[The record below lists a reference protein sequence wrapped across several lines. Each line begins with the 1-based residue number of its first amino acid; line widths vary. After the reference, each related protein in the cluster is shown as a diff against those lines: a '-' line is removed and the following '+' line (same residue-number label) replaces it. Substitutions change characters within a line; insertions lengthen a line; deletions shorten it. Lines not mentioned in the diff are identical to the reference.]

1 MNFPKEARDEP
12 GDGAGEFGREARQ
25 NASLPGLLLIVV
37 GVLNLLGG
45 LGIISVGIYYLQ
57 MTAEQFAGMTRN
69 ALTDPFLK
77 GVEVDG
83 MTSDGLK
90 ELSVRVYFIWGS
102 AALVAGLGVFSGGMT
117 MRSLNHY
124 GLALTGAALA
134 AVPCLSPVG
143 CCGLGQIVGTW
154 ALVVLLRPEVR
165 SAFAGGFIQG

>member
-1 MNFPKEARDEP
+1 MTFPEEARDEP
-12 GDGAGEFGREARQ
+12 GDDACESGRAAWQ
-25 NASLPGLLLIVV
+25 NASLPALLLILA
-37 GVLNLLGG
+37 GLLNLLGG
-45 LGIISVGIYYLQ
+45 LGIISVAIYYMG
-57 MTAEQFAGMTRN
+57 MTTEQFAGMTRN

-77 GVEVDG
+77 GVEVEG
-83 MTSDGLK
+83 MTIDGLK
-90 ELSVRVYFIWGS
+90 DLSVRVYFIWGS
-102 AALVAGLGVFSGGMT
+102 AALVAGLGVLSGGMT

-143 CCGLGQIVGTW
+143 CCGLGQIAGTW